1 MFTKNPLRLP
11 LAGGSSSRERMLKVS
26 RGNGE
31 LFGAIITLAR
41 RSDYLWN
48 VTRLQQR
55 GNRRCRE
62 SRVLYN
68 TYWERVYTI
77 AYTGCRSYPTETI
90 SSIRYTVPRV
100 LSLLSPF
107 GKRRF
112 NVNRSPFDG

>member
-1 MFTKNPLRLP
+1 MFTKNPSRLP
-11 LAGGSSSRERMLKVS
+11 SAGGSSSKERMLKVS

-48 VTRLQQR
+48 VTRLQQQH

-68 TYWERVYTI
+68 TYWKRVYTI
-77 AYTGCRSYPTETI
+77 LILAAVRI
-90 SSIRYTVPRV
+90 PR
-100 LSLLSPF
+100 
-107 GKRRF
+107 KR
-112 NVNRSPFDG
+112 